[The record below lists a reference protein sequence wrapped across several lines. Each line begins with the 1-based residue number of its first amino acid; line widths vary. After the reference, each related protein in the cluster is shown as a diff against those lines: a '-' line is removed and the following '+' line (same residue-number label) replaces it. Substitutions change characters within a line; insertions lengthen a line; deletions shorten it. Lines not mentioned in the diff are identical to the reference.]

1 MNNICRVLIK
11 HTEKAQGIT
20 FVLNGVL
27 RSSLSSTH
35 FQFVSRLSSEN
46 ILLLLLLFC
55 FFSIHDEEEIFIGGG
70 GAFVGFFYI

>member
-35 FQFVSRLSSEN
+35 FQFVSRLLSEN
-46 ILLLLLLFC
+46 ILLLLLF
-55 FFSIHDEEEIFIGGG
+55 FFSPIHDEEEIFIGGVH
-70 GAFVGFFYI
+70 F